1 MPYALSSLVWVAALR
16 EAGSRGSGQLTERCA
31 SAVCEQHDGIQAKAC
46 KFCSSFSLLQEK
58 NKEKRLIQQKHPACH
73 LHRVTALPG
82 EEQSKDQQGERLLAG
97 RRCLSLPL
105 WCVPPQP
112 GDAPVAIGMCEGCCC
127 HLLDGTHK
135 HCHHSSFTPYKGIET
150 HRERLLGSW
159 EPPKPI

>member
-58 NKEKRLIQQKHPACH
+58 KQREEIDSAETPCLSPPSC
-73 LHRVTALPG
+73 HRVARRGAKQRP
-82 EEQSKDQQGERLLAG
+82 AG
-97 RRCLSLPL
+97 RRATCWEAMPFPTLMV
-105 WCVPPQP
+105 CPPQP